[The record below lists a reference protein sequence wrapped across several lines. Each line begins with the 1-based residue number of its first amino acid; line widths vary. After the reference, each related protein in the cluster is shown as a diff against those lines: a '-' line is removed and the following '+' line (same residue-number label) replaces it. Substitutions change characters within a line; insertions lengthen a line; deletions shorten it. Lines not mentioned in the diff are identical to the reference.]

1 LDLEYAADA
10 GKIPDGS
17 MNLRNIDVNLLVIF
31 DALMAERS
39 VTRAARKIG
48 MSPSAVSHALRR
60 LRETFNDDLVRR
72 TPQGMVPTLRGLDL
86 AKSLRVALQEIERAV
101 GQQLYFE
108 PRTAERTFQLSISD
122 YLTLCFLPRFCV
134 RVRHEAPNVTLVVG
148 ALQSSTDLNL
158 DEPGVIQVRVC
169 FIAARGRD
177 YNQKRI
183 ISHPFVVAMR
193 RDHPAAKQEMTL
205 DLFLE
210 LPFIKTSEAV
220 VGSRIVDAA
229 LEGQGL
235 SRRIAVMVPCLAA
248 VVPILQHSD
257 LCAILPEHWIKL
269 YSAPGSLATAALPLA
284 AVQYTVDIIW
294 HRGDDKD
301 AGHRWLRGLIEEEL
315 ELVYSIGPL
324 GWSRPAPGVDLHLP
338 ARSP

>member
-1 LDLEYAADA
+1 
-10 GKIPDGS
+10 
-17 MNLRNIDVNLLVIF
+17 
-31 DALMAERS
+31 
-39 VTRAARKIG
+39 
-48 MSPSAVSHALRR
+48 
-60 LRETFNDDLVRR
+60 
-72 TPQGMVPTLRGLDL
+72 MVPTLRGVDL
-86 AKSLRVALQEIERAV
+86 AKSLRVALQEMERAV
-101 GQQLYFE
+101 GQQLYFD
-108 PRTAERTFQLSISD
+108 PRTAERTFQMGISD
-122 YLTLCFLPRFCV
+122 YLTLCFLPRLCV
-134 RVRHEAPNVTLVVG
+134 RVRDEAPNITLVVDS
-148 ALQSSTDLNL
+148 LRSSTDLIL
-158 DEPGVIQVRVC
+158 DEPGEIQVRVC
-169 FIAARGRD
+169 FNAVRGRD

-193 RDHPAAKQEMTL
+193 RDHPAAKKEMTL

-210 LPFIKTSEAV
+210 LPYIKISEAV

-229 LEGQGL
+229 LEVQGL
-235 SRRIAVMVPCLAA
+235 SRRIAITIPCLAA

-269 YSAPGSLATAALPLA
+269 YSAPDALATAALPLA
-284 AVQYTVDIIW
+284 SVQYTVDIIW

-324 GWSRPAPGVDLHLP
+324 DWSRPPSGVDLHLQ